1 MEQPVI
7 KEGTLALIDTFAYLF
22 RSYYMSAKN
31 KPLTNDKGFPTGLLT
46 GLVGMVKKFYKDR
59 KNMPFI
65 VFALES
71 QTKTKRAEKLG
82 EYKQNRKDAPKEMLL
97 QIPIALEWLQKM
109 GFTCVE
115 VNGFEADDVIASLAT
130 LSPYKTRIYS
140 KDKDF
145 NQLLSDKIALFDGKT
160 EFLAKDCVEKY
171 GILPSQFTDYQGIV
185 GDSSDNYKGVKG
197 IGSKN
202 AKELLQ
208 QLGSLEKIYENLDLA
223 KNLLSPK
230 MYQALIQD
238 KGSAFL
244 SKELATLE
252 RGCIKEF
259 DFLSC
264 AFPSENPLLK
274 IKDELKE
281 YGFISTLRDL
291 ENSPTPLILENTPLL
306 DSMPILENAPILDS
320 VPILE
325 NAPIL
330 DSVPASD
337 NAPKKSRMIVLESA
351 APLNAFLEKLKN
363 PNARVFMRLVLNKE
377 KKVLALAFLLQDQ
390 GYFLPLEEALFSPFS
405 LEFLENAFSQMLQHA
420 QIVGHDLKPLLS
432 FLKAKYQV
440 PLENIRIQDTQI
452 LAFLKNPEKV
462 GFDEVLREYLKEELI
477 PHEKIKDFKAKAEK
491 SEQLNTELNAL
502 KRLCEYF
509 ETGGLE
515 EGLLTL
521 ARDIETPF
529 VKVLMDMEFQG
540 FKIDAPYFKRLEQE
554 FKDELKVLER
564 QILDLIGVDFNLNS
578 PKQLGEVL
586 YEKLGLPKNKSHST
600 DEKNLLKILDKH
612 PSIAL
617 ILEYRELNKLFNTYT
632 TPLLRLKDKDDKI
645 HTTFIQTGTATG
657 RLSSHSPNLQNIPV
671 RSPKGLLI
679 RKGFIASSK
688 EYCLLG
694 VDYSQIELRL
704 LAHFSQDKDLMEAF
718 LKGRDIHLETSK
730 ALFGGDLAK
739 EKRSI
744 AKSINFGLV
753 YGMGSKK
760 LSETLNIPLNEAK
773 SYIEAYF
780 KRFPSIKDYLN
791 RMKEEI
797 LKTSKAFTL
806 LGRYRVFDFT
816 GANDYVKGNYLRE
829 GVNAIFQGS
838 ASDLLKL
845 GMLKVSERFK
855 NNPSVRLLLQVHDE
869 LIFEIEEKNA
879 PELQQEIQRILNDEV
894 YPLRVPLETSAFVAN
909 RWNELKG

>member
-1 MEQPVI
+1 MEEL

-22 RSYYMSAKN
+22 RSYYMSTKN

-46 GLVGMVKKFYKDR
+46 GLVGMVKKFYRDR

-109 GFTCVE
+109 GFVCVE
-115 VNGFEADDVIASLAT
+115 VSGFEADDVIASLAT

-145 NQLLSDKIALFDGKT
+145 NQLLSDKIVLFDGKT

-208 QLGSLEKIYENLDLA
+208 RLESLEKIYENLDLA

-238 KGSAFL
+238 KKSAFL

-252 RGCIKEF
+252 RECIKEF
-259 DFLSC
+259 DFSSC

-291 ENSPTPLILENTPLL
+291 ENSPTPLILDNTPLL
-306 DSMPILENAPILDS
+306 ENA
-320 VPILE
+320 
-325 NAPIL
+325 
-330 DSVPASD
+330 PASD
-337 NAPKKSRMIVLESA
+337 NAPKKSCMIVLENI
-351 APLNAFLEKLKN
+351 APLSAFLEKLEKT
-363 PNARVFMRLVLNKE
+363 NARIFMRLVLDKE
-377 KKVLALAFLLQDQ
+377 KKVLALAFLYEDQ
-390 GYFLPLEEALFSPFS
+390 GYFLPLEEVLFSPFS
-405 LEFLENAFSQMLQHA
+405 LEFLQNAFFKMLQHA
-420 QIVGHDLKPLLS
+420 CIIGHDLKPLLS

-440 PLENIRIQDTQI
+440 SLENIRIQDTQI

-462 GFDEVLREYLKEELI
+462 GFDEVLKQYLKEELI
-477 PHEKIKDFKAKAEK
+477 PHEKIKDFKTKSKAEK
-491 SEQLNTELNAL
+491 LELLSVELHAL

-509 ETGGLE
+509 EKGGLE
-515 EGLLTL
+515 ENLLSL
-521 ARDIETPF
+521 ARGVETPF
-529 VKVLMDMEFQG
+529 MKVLMGMEFQG

-554 FKDELKVLER
+554 FKNELHVLER
-564 QILDLIGVDFNLNS
+564 QILELIGVDFNLNS
-578 PKQLGEVL
+578 PKQLSEIL
-586 YEKLGLPKNKSHST
+586 YEKLELPKNKSHST
-600 DEKNLLKILDKH
+600 DEKSLLKILDKH

-704 LAHFSQDKDLMEAF
+704 LAHFSQDKDLMDAF

-730 ALFGGDLAK
+730 ALFGEDLAK

-806 LGRYRVFDFT
+806 LGRYRMFDFT
-816 GANDYVKGNYLRE
+816 GVNDYVKGNYLRE

-894 YPLRVPLETSAFVAN
+894 YPLRVPLETSAFMAK
-909 RWNELKG
+909 RWNELKR

>member
-1 MEQPVI
+1 MEEPVI

-31 KPLTNDKGFPTGLLT
+31 KPLTNVKGFPTGLLT
-46 GLVGMVKKFYKDR
+46 GLVGMVKKFYKDK

-109 GFTCVE
+109 GFVCVE
-115 VNGFEADDVIASLAT
+115 VNGFEADDIIASLAT

-145 NQLLSDKIALFDGKT
+145 NQLLSDKIVLFDGKT

-208 QLGSLEKIYENLDLA
+208 RLGSLEKIYENLDLA

-291 ENSPTPLILENTPLL
+291 ENSPTPLILDNTPALENTL
-306 DSMPILENAPILDS
+306 
-320 VPILE
+320 
-325 NAPIL
+325 
-330 DSVPASD
+330 ASD
-337 NAPKKSRMIVLESA
+337 NAPKKSRMIVLENTALFS
-351 APLNAFLEKLKN
+351 AFLEKLEN
-363 PNARVFMRLVLNKE
+363 SNARIFMRLALDKE
-377 KKVLALAFLLQDQ
+377 KKVLALAFLLEDQ
-390 GYFLPLEEALFSPFS
+390 GYFLSLEEALFSPFS
-405 LEFLENAFSQMLQHA
+405 LEFLQNAFFKMLQHV
-420 QIVGHDLKPLLS
+420 QIIGHDLKPLLS

-440 PLENIRIQDTQI
+440 SLENIRIQDTQI

-462 GFDEVLREYLKEELI
+462 GFDEVLKEYLKEELI
-477 PHEKIKDFKAKAEK
+477 PHEKIKDFKTKSKAGK
-491 SEQLNTELNAL
+491 LEQLDMELNAL

-509 ETGGLE
+509 EKGGLE
-515 EGLLTL
+515 EGLLAL
-521 ARDIETPF
+521 AREVETPF
-529 VKVLMDMEFQG
+529 MKVLMGMEFQG
-540 FKIDAPYFKRLEQE
+540 FKIDVPYFKRLEQE
-554 FKDELKVLER
+554 FKNELHVLEC
-564 QILDLIGVDFNLNS
+564 QILELIGVDFNLNS
-578 PKQLGEVL
+578 PKQLSEIL
-586 YEKLGLPKNKSHST
+586 YEKLELPKNKSHST

-704 LAHFSQDKDLMEAF
+704 LAHFSQDKDLMDAF

-730 ALFGGDLAK
+730 ALFGEDLAK

-791 RMKEEI
+791 RIKEEI

-816 GANDYVKGNYLRE
+816 GANDYIKGNYLRE

-879 PELQQEIQRILNDEV
+879 LELQQEIQRILNDEV
-894 YPLRVPLETSAFVAN
+894 YPLRVPLETSAFIAK

>member
-1 MEQPVI
+1 MEEL

-46 GLVGMVKKFYKDR
+46 GLVGMVKKFYKDK

-115 VNGFEADDVIASLAT
+115 VSGFEADDVIASLAT

-208 QLGSLEKIYENLDLA
+208 RLGSLEKIYENLDLA
-223 KNLLSPK
+223 KNLLIPK

-238 KGSAFL
+238 KESAFL

-259 DFLSC
+259 DFSSC

-291 ENSPTPLILENTPLL
+291 ENSPLILDNMPL
-306 DSMPILENAPILDS
+306 LENA
-320 VPILE
+320 
-325 NAPIL
+325 
-330 DSVPASD
+330 PASD
-337 NAPKKSRMIVLESA
+337 NAPKKSRMIVLENTES
-351 APLNAFLEKLKN
+351 LSAFLEKLKKT
-363 PNARVFMRLVLNKE
+363 NARIFVRLALDKE
-377 KKVLALAFLLQDQ
+377 KKVLALAFLYEDQ

-405 LEFLENAFSQMLQHA
+405 LEFLQNAFFQMLQHA
-420 QIVGHDLKPLLS
+420 QIIGHDLKPLLS

-440 PLENIRIQDTQI
+440 SLENIRIQDTQI

-462 GFDEVLREYLKEELI
+462 GFDEVLKEYLKEEWI
-477 PHEKIKDFKAKAEK
+477 PHEKIKDFKTKSKVEK
-491 SEQLNTELNAL
+491 LELLSVELNAL

-509 ETGGLE
+509 EKGGLE
-515 EGLLTL
+515 EGLLAL
-521 ARDIETPF
+521 AREVETPF
-529 VKVLMDMEFQG
+529 MKVLMGMEFQG
-540 FKIDAPYFKRLEQE
+540 FKIDVPYFKRLEQE
-554 FKDELKVLER
+554 FKHELHVLEH
-564 QILDLIGVDFNLNS
+564 QILDLIGADFNLNS
-578 PKQLGEVL
+578 PKQLSEIL
-586 YEKLGLPKNKSHST
+586 YEKLELPKNKSRST
-600 DEKNLLKILDKH
+600 DEKSLLKILDKH

-679 RKGFIASSK
+679 RKGFISSSK

-704 LAHFSQDKDLMEAF
+704 LAHFSQDKDLMDAF

-730 ALFGGDLAK
+730 ALFGEDLAK

-744 AKSINFGLV
+744 SKSINFGLV

-816 GANDYVKGNYLRE
+816 GANDYIKGNYLRE

-879 PELQQEIQRILNDEV
+879 LELQQEIQRILNDEV
-894 YPLRVPLETSAFVAN
+894 YPLRVPLETSAFIAK
-909 RWNELKG
+909 RWSELKG

>member
-1 MEQPVI
+1 MEQPII

-22 RSYYMSAKN
+22 RSYYMSTKT

-115 VNGFEADDVIASLAT
+115 ISGFEADDIIASLAT

-185 GDSSDNYKGVKG
+185 GDSSDNYKGIKG

-238 KGSAFL
+238 KESAFL
-244 SKELATLE
+244 RKELATLE

-259 DFLSC
+259 DFSSC

-291 ENSPTPLILENTPLL
+291 ENSPLIV
-306 DSMPILENAPILDS
+306 ENAPILDS
-320 VPILE
+320 VPIL
-325 NAPIL
+325 
-330 DSVPASD
+330 D
-337 NAPKKSRMIVLESA
+337 NAPKKSRMIVLENTELLSM
-351 APLNAFLEKLKN
+351 FLEKLKN
-363 PNARVFMRLVLNKE
+363 PNARVFMRLVLDKD
-377 KKVLALAFLLQDQ
+377 KKILALAFLLQDQ

-405 LEFLENAFSQMLQHA
+405 LEFLQNAFSQMLQHA
-420 QIVGHDLKPLLS
+420 CIIGHDLKPLLS

-440 PLENIRIQDTQI
+440 SLENIHIQDTQI

-462 GFDEVLREYLKEELI
+462 GFDEVLKEYLKEYLVS
-477 PHEKIKDFKAKAEK
+477 HEKIKDFKAKAEK
-491 SEQLNTELNAL
+491 LELLSMELNAL

-509 ETGGLE
+509 EKGGLE
-515 EGLLTL
+515 EGLLIL

-529 VKVLMDMEFQG
+529 VKVLMGMEFQG

-554 FKDELKVLER
+554 FKNELNVLER

-578 PKQLGEVL
+578 PKQLGEIL
-586 YEKLGLPKNKSHST
+586 YDKLGLPKNKSHST

-612 PSIAL
+612 PSIPL

-730 ALFGGDLAK
+730 ALFGEDLAK

-760 LSETLNIPLNEAK
+760 LSETLNIPLSEAK

-791 RMKEEI
+791 GMREEI

-806 LGRYRVFDFT
+806 LGRYRVFDFN
-816 GANDYVKGNYLRE
+816 GVNDYIKGNYLRE

-869 LIFEIEEKNA
+869 LIFEIEEKKA

-894 YPLRVPLETSAFVAN
+894 YPLRVPLETSVFIAK

>member
-31 KPLTNDKGFPTGLLT
+31 KPLTNNKGFPTGLLT

-208 QLGSLEKIYENLDLA
+208 RLGSLENIYENLDLA

-274 IKDELKE
+274 IKDELKK

-291 ENSPTPLILENTPLL
+291 ENSPLI
-306 DSMPILENAPILDS
+306 IENAPILDS
-320 VPILE
+320 M
-325 NAPIL
+325 
-330 DSVPASD
+330 PASD
-337 NAPKKSRMIVLESA
+337 NAPALENAPTKSRMIVLESA
-351 APLNAFLEKLKN
+351 EPLSMFLEKLEKTN
-363 PNARVFMRLVLNKE
+363 TRVFMRLVLDKD

-405 LEFLENAFSQMLQHA
+405 LEFLQNAFSQILQHA
-420 QIVGHDLKPLLS
+420 CIIGHDLKPLLS

-440 PLENIRIQDTQI
+440 SLENIRIQDTQI

-462 GFDEVLREYLKEELI
+462 GFDEVLKEYLKEDLI
-477 PHEKIKDFKAKAEK
+477 PHEKIKDFKITSKAEK
-491 SEQLNTELNAL
+491 LELLSVELNAL

-509 ETGGLE
+509 EKGGLE
-515 EGLLTL
+515 EGLLIL

-529 VKVLMDMEFQG
+529 MKVLIGMEFQG

-554 FKDELKVLER
+554 FKNELHVLER

-760 LSETLNIPLNEAK
+760 LSETLNISLNEAK

-806 LGRYRVFDFT
+806 LGRYRVFDFN
-816 GANDYVKGNYLRE
+816 GVNDYVKGNYLRE

-879 PELQQEIQRILNDEV
+879 LKLQQEIQRILNDEV

>member
-1 MEQPVI
+1 MEEL

-71 QTKTKRAEKLG
+71 QIKTKRAEKLG

-109 GFTCVE
+109 GFVCVE
-115 VNGFEADDVIASLAT
+115 VSGFEADDVIASLAT

-208 QLGSLEKIYENLDLA
+208 RLGSLEKIYENLDLA

-230 MYQALIQD
+230 MYQALIQN
-238 KGSAFL
+238 KESAFL

-259 DFLSC
+259 DFSSC

-291 ENSPTPLILENTPLL
+291 ENSPTPLILDNAPLLENTP
-306 DSMPILENAPILDS
+306 
-320 VPILE
+320 
-325 NAPIL
+325 
-330 DSVPASD
+330 ASD
-337 NAPKKSRMIVLESA
+337 SAPKKSRMIVLENTELLS
-351 APLNAFLEKLKN
+351 AFLEKLEKT
-363 PNARVFMRLVLNKE
+363 NARIFMRLVLDKE
-377 KKVLALAFLLQDQ
+377 KKVLALAFLYEDQ

-405 LEFLENAFSQMLQHA
+405 LELLQSAFFEMLQHA
-420 QIVGHDLKPLLS
+420 QIIGHDLKPLLS

-440 PLENIRIQDTQI
+440 SLENIRIQDTQI

-462 GFDEVLREYLKEELI
+462 GFDEVLKEYLKEELI
-477 PHEKIKDFKAKAEK
+477 PHEKIKDFKTKSKAEK
-491 SEQLNTELNAL
+491 LELLSVELNAL

-509 ETGGLE
+509 EKGGLE
-515 EGLLTL
+515 EGLLAL
-521 ARDIETPF
+521 AREVETPF
-529 VKVLMDMEFQG
+529 MKVLMGMEFQG

-554 FKDELKVLER
+554 FKNELHVLER
-564 QILDLIGVDFNLNS
+564 QILELIGADFNLNS
-578 PKQLGEVL
+578 PKQLSEIL
-586 YEKLGLPKNKSHST
+586 YEKLELPKNKSHST
-600 DEKNLLKILDKH
+600 DEKSLLKILDKH

-806 LGRYRVFDFT
+806 LGRYRVFDFA
-816 GANDYVKGNYLRE
+816 GVNDYVKGNYLRE

-879 PELQQEIQRILNDEV
+879 LELQQEIQRILNDEV
-894 YPLRVPLETSAFVAN
+894 YPLRVPLETSAFVAK
-909 RWNELKG
+909 RWNELKD

>member
-1 MEQPVI
+1 MEEPAI

-22 RSYYMSAKN
+22 RSYYMSTKN
-31 KPLTNDKGFPTGLLT
+31 KPLTNVKGFPTGLLT
-46 GLVGMVKKFYKDR
+46 GLVGMVKKFYKDK

-109 GFTCVE
+109 GFVCVE
-115 VNGFEADDVIASLAT
+115 VSGFEADDVIASLAT

-208 QLGSLEKIYENLDLA
+208 RLGSLEKIYENLDLA
-223 KNLLSPK
+223 KNLLGPK

-238 KGSAFL
+238 KESAFL

-259 DFLSC
+259 DFSSC

-291 ENSPTPLILENTPLL
+291 ENSPLMLDNTPLL
-306 DSMPILENAPILDS
+306 ENT
-320 VPILE
+320 
-325 NAPIL
+325 
-330 DSVPASD
+330 PASD
-337 NAPKKSRMIVLESA
+337 NAPKKSRLIVLENT
-351 APLNAFLEKLKN
+351 APLSAFLEKLKN
-363 PNARVFMRLVLNKE
+363 SNARVFMRLVLDKE
-377 KKVLALAFLLQDQ
+377 KKILALAFLYEDQ

-405 LEFLENAFSQMLQHA
+405 LEFLQNAFFKMLQHA
-420 QIVGHDLKPLLS
+420 QIIGHDLKPLLS

-440 PLENIRIQDTQI
+440 SLENICIQDTQI

-462 GFDEVLREYLKEELI
+462 GFDEVLKEYLKEELI
-477 PHEKIKDFKAKAEK
+477 PHEKIKDFKTKSKVEK
-491 SEQLNTELNAL
+491 LELLSVELNAL

-509 ETGGLE
+509 EKGGLE
-515 EGLLTL
+515 DGLLAL
-521 ARDIETPF
+521 AREVETPF
-529 VKVLMDMEFQG
+529 MKVLMGMEFQG
-540 FKIDAPYFKRLEQE
+540 FKIDAPYFKHLEQE
-554 FKDELKVLER
+554 FKNELHVLEH
-564 QILDLIGVDFNLNS
+564 QILELIGVDFNLNS
-578 PKQLGEVL
+578 PKQLSEIL
-586 YEKLGLPKNKSHST
+586 YEKLELPQNKSRST
-600 DEKNLLKILDKH
+600 DEKSLLKILDKH

-704 LAHFSQDKDLMEAF
+704 LAHFSQDKDLMDAF

-730 ALFGGDLAK
+730 ALFGEDLAK

-816 GANDYVKGNYLRE
+816 GANDYIKGNYLRE

-879 PELQQEIQRILNDEV
+879 LELQQEIQRILNDEV
-894 YPLRVPLETSAFVAN
+894 YPLRVPLETSAFVAK

>member
-109 GFTCVE
+109 GFVCVE

-160 EFLAKDCVEKY
+160 EFLVKDCVEKY

-185 GDSSDNYKGVKG
+185 GDSSDNYKGIKG

-208 QLGSLEKIYENLDLA
+208 RLGSLEKIYENLDLA

-230 MYQALIQD
+230 MYQALIHD

-252 RGCIKEF
+252 RGCIQEF

-291 ENSPTPLILENTPLL
+291 ENSPTPLIV
-306 DSMPILENAPILDS
+306 ENAPILNNAPTLDS
-320 VPILE
+320 T
-325 NAPIL
+325 PIL
-330 DSVPASD
+330 DS
-337 NAPKKSRMIVLESA
+337 APKKSHMIILENTELLSM
-351 APLNAFLEKLKN
+351 FLEKLKN
-363 PNARVFMRLVLNKE
+363 PNARVFMRLVLDKD
-377 KKVLALAFLLQDQ
+377 KKILALAFLLQDQ

-405 LEFLENAFSQMLQHA
+405 LEFLQNAFSHMLQHA
-420 QIVGHDLKPLLS
+420 QIIGHDLKPLLS

-440 PLENIRIQDTQI
+440 SLENIHIQDTQI

-477 PHEKIKDFKAKAEK
+477 PHEKIKDFKTKAEK
-491 SEQLNTELNAL
+491 SEQLNMELNAL

-509 ETGGLE
+509 EKGGLE
-515 EGLLTL
+515 EDLLIL

-529 VKVLMDMEFQG
+529 MKVLMGMEFQG

-554 FKDELKVLER
+554 FKNELNVLER

-578 PKQLGEVL
+578 PKQLGEIL
-586 YEKLGLPKNKSHST
+586 YDKLGLPKNKSHST

-612 PSIAL
+612 PSIPL

-760 LSETLNIPLNEAK
+760 LSETLNIPLSEAK

-791 RMKEEI
+791 GMREEI

-806 LGRYRVFDFT
+806 LGRYRVFDFN
-816 GANDYVKGNYLRE
+816 GVNDYIKGNYLRE

>member
-208 QLGSLEKIYENLDLA
+208 RLGSLEKIYENLDLA
-223 KNLLSPK
+223 KNLLNPK
-230 MYQALIQD
+230 MYQALIHD

-259 DFLSC
+259 DFSSC
-264 AFPSENPLLK
+264 TFPSENPLLK

-291 ENSPTPLILENTPLL
+291 ENSPTPLILDNTPTL
-306 DSMPILENAPILDS
+306 DNAPT
-320 VPILE
+320 
-325 NAPIL
+325 
-330 DSVPASD
+330 SD
-337 NAPKKSRMIVLESA
+337 NAPKKSRMIVLENT
-351 APLNAFLEKLKN
+351 APLSAFLEKLKN
-363 PNARVFMRLVLNKE
+363 SNARIFVRLVLDKE
-377 KKVLALAFLLQDQ
+377 KKVLALAFLEEDQ

-405 LEFLENAFSQMLQHA
+405 SEFLQNAFSQMLQHA
-420 QIVGHDLKPLLS
+420 QIIGHDLKPLLS

-440 PLENIRIQDTQI
+440 SLENIRIQDTQI
-452 LAFLKNPEKV
+452 LAFLKNPERV
-462 GFDEVLREYLKEELI
+462 GLDEALKEYLKEELI
-477 PHEKIKDFKAKAEK
+477 LHETIKDFKTKAEK
-491 SEQLNTELNAL
+491 LELLSAELNAL

-509 ETGGLE
+509 EKGGLE
-515 EGLLTL
+515 ENLLIL
-521 ARDIETPF
+521 AREVETPF
-529 VKVLMDMEFQG
+529 VKVLMGMEFQG

-554 FKDELKVLER
+554 FKNELHVLER

-586 YEKLGLPKNKSHST
+586 YEKLELPQNKSHST
-600 DEKNLLKILDKH
+600 DEKSLLKILDKH

-671 RSPKGLLI
+671 RSSKGLLI

-730 ALFGGDLAK
+730 ALFGEELAK

-760 LSETLNIPLNEAK
+760 LSETLNISLNEAK

-879 PELQQEIQRILNDEV
+879 LELQQEIQRILNDEV
-894 YPLRVPLETSAFVAN
+894 YPLRVPLETSAFIAK

>member
-109 GFTCVE
+109 GFVCVE
-115 VNGFEADDVIASLAT
+115 VSGFEADDVIASLAT

-185 GDSSDNYKGVKG
+185 GDSSDNYKGIKG

-208 QLGSLEKIYENLDLA
+208 RLGSLEKIYENLDLA

-238 KGSAFL
+238 KASAFL

-259 DFLSC
+259 DFSSC

-291 ENSPTPLILENTPLL
+291 ENSPTPLILENTP
-306 DSMPILENAPILDS
+306 
-320 VPILE
+320 
-325 NAPIL
+325 
-330 DSVPASD
+330 ASD
-337 NAPKKSRMIVLESA
+337 NAPRKPRMIVLENT
-351 APLNAFLEKLKN
+351 APFSTFLEKLKKT
-363 PNARVFMRLVLNKE
+363 NARIFMRLVLDKE
-377 KKVLALAFLLQDQ
+377 KKVLALAFLYEDQ

-405 LEFLENAFSQMLQHA
+405 LEFLQNAFLKMLQHA
-420 QIVGHDLKPLLS
+420 CIIGHDLKPLLS

-440 PLENIRIQDTQI
+440 SLENIRIQDTQI

-462 GFDEVLREYLKEELI
+462 GFDEVLKQYLKEEWI
-477 PHEKIKDFKAKAEK
+477 PHEKIKDFKTKSKAGK
-491 SEQLNTELNAL
+491 LEQLDRELNAL

-509 ETGGLE
+509 EKGGLE
-515 EGLLTL
+515 EGLLAL
-521 ARDIETPF
+521 AREVETPF
-529 VKVLMDMEFQG
+529 MKVLMGMEFQG

-554 FKDELKVLER
+554 FKNELHVLER
-564 QILDLIGVDFNLNS
+564 QILELIGADFNLNS
-578 PKQLGEVL
+578 PKQLSEIL
-586 YEKLGLPKNKSHST
+586 YEKLELPKNKSRST
-600 DEKNLLKILDKH
+600 DEKSLLKILDKH

-704 LAHFSQDKDLMEAF
+704 LAHFSQDRDLMDAF

-730 ALFGGDLAK
+730 ALFGEDLAK

-791 RMKEEI
+791 RMREEI

-816 GANDYVKGNYLRE
+816 GANDYIKGNYLRE

-879 PELQQEIQRILNDEV
+879 LELQQEIQRILNDEV
-894 YPLRVPLETSAFVAN
+894 YPLRVPLETSAFIAK

>member
-1 MEQPVI
+1 MEKPVI

-46 GLVGMVKKFYKDR
+46 GLVGMVKKFYKDK

-115 VNGFEADDVIASLAT
+115 VSGFEADDVIASLAT

-208 QLGSLEKIYENLDLA
+208 RLGSLEKIYENLDLA

-238 KGSAFL
+238 EESAFL

-291 ENSPTPLILENTPLL
+291 ENSPKPLILDNAPLL
-306 DSMPILENAPILDS
+306 DNT
-320 VPILE
+320 
-325 NAPIL
+325 
-330 DSVPASD
+330 PASD
-337 NAPKKSRMIVLESA
+337 NAPKKSRLIVLESTA
-351 APLNAFLEKLKN
+351 FLSAFLEKLKKT
-363 PNARVFMRLVLNKE
+363 NARIFMRLALDKE
-377 KKVLALAFLLQDQ
+377 KKVLALAFLYEDQ

-405 LEFLENAFSQMLQHA
+405 LEFLQNAFFKMLQHA
-420 QIVGHDLKPLLS
+420 QIIGHDLKPLLS

-440 PLENIRIQDTQI
+440 SLEDIRIQDTQI

-462 GFDEVLREYLKEELI
+462 GFDEVLKEYLKEEWI
-477 PHEKIKDFKAKAEK
+477 PHEKIKDFKTKSKAEK
-491 SEQLNTELNAL
+491 LEQLDMELNAL

-509 ETGGLE
+509 EKGGLE
-515 EGLLTL
+515 EGLLAL
-521 ARDIETPF
+521 AREVETPF
-529 VKVLMDMEFQG
+529 VEVLMGMEFQG

-554 FKDELKVLER
+554 FKNELHVLEH
-564 QILDLIGVDFNLNS
+564 QILDLIGADFNLNS
-578 PKQLGEVL
+578 PKQLSEIL
-586 YEKLGLPKNKSHST
+586 YEKLELPKNKSRST
-600 DEKNLLKILDKH
+600 DEKSLLKILDKH

-704 LAHFSQDKDLMEAF
+704 LAHFSQDRDLIDAF

-730 ALFGGDLAK
+730 ALFGEDLAK

-816 GANDYVKGNYLRE
+816 GANDYIKGNYLRE

-879 PELQQEIQRILNDEV
+879 LELQQEIQRILNDEV
-894 YPLRVPLETSAFVAN
+894 YPLRVPLETSAFIAK

>member
-46 GLVGMVKKFYKDR
+46 GLVGMVKKFYKDK

-109 GFTCVE
+109 GFVCVE
-115 VNGFEADDVIASLAT
+115 VSGFEADDVIASLAT

-160 EFLAKDCVEKY
+160 EFLVKDCVEKY

-208 QLGSLEKIYENLDLA
+208 RLGSLEKIYENLDLA

-238 KGSAFL
+238 KESAFL

-259 DFLSC
+259 DFSSC
-264 AFPSENPLLK
+264 TFPSENPLLK

-291 ENSPTPLILENTPLL
+291 ENSPTPLILDNTPLL
-306 DSMPILENAPILDS
+306 DNT
-320 VPILE
+320 
-325 NAPIL
+325 
-330 DSVPASD
+330 PASE
-337 NAPKKSRMIVLESA
+337 NAPKKSRMIVLENTES
-351 APLNAFLEKLKN
+351 LSAFLEKLKKT
-363 PNARVFMRLVLNKE
+363 NARIFMRLVLDKE
-377 KKVLALAFLLQDQ
+377 KKVLALAFLYEDQ

-405 LEFLENAFSQMLQHA
+405 LEFLQNAFFKMLQHA
-420 QIVGHDLKPLLS
+420 QIIGHDLKPLLS

-440 PLENIRIQDTQI
+440 SLENIRIQDTQI

-462 GFDEVLREYLKEELI
+462 GFDEVLKEYLKEELI
-477 PHEKIKDFKAKAEK
+477 SHEKIKDFKTKSKAEK
-491 SEQLNTELNAL
+491 LERLDMELNAL

-509 ETGGLE
+509 EKGGLE
-515 EGLLTL
+515 EGLLAL
-521 ARDIETPF
+521 AREVETPF
-529 VKVLMDMEFQG
+529 VKVLMGMEFQG

-554 FKDELKVLER
+554 FKNELHVLER
-564 QILDLIGVDFNLNS
+564 QILELIGANFNLNS
-578 PKQLGEVL
+578 PKQLSEIL
-586 YEKLGLPKNKSHST
+586 YEKLELPKNKSRST
-600 DEKNLLKILDKH
+600 DEKSLLKILDKH

-730 ALFGGDLAK
+730 ALFGEDLAK

-816 GANDYVKGNYLRE
+816 GANDYIKGNYLRE

-879 PELQQEIQRILNDEV
+879 LELQQEIQRILNDEV
-894 YPLRVPLETSAFVAN
+894 YPLRVPLETSAFMAK

>member
-1 MEQPVI
+1 MEEPVI

-109 GFTCVE
+109 GFACVE
-115 VNGFEADDVIASLAT
+115 VSGFEADDVIASLAT

-208 QLGSLEKIYENLDLA
+208 RLGSLEKIYENLDLA

-238 KGSAFL
+238 KESAFL

-259 DFLSC
+259 DFSSC

-274 IKDELKE
+274 IKNELKE

-291 ENSPTPLILENTPLL
+291 ENSPTPLILDNAPLL
-306 DSMPILENAPILDS
+306 DNT
-320 VPILE
+320 
-325 NAPIL
+325 
-330 DSVPASD
+330 PASD
-337 NAPKKSRMIVLESA
+337 NAPKKSRMIVLENT
-351 APLNAFLEKLKN
+351 APLSAFLERLKKT
-363 PNARVFMRLVLNKE
+363 NARIFMRLVLDKE
-377 KKVLALAFLLQDQ
+377 KKVLALAFLYEDQ

-405 LEFLENAFSQMLQHA
+405 LEFLQNAFSQILQHA
-420 QIVGHDLKPLLS
+420 QIIGHDLKPLLS

-440 PLENIRIQDTQI
+440 SLENIRIQDTQI

-462 GFDEVLREYLKEELI
+462 GFDEVLKEYLKEEWI
-477 PHEKIKDFKAKAEK
+477 PHEKIKDFKTKSKAGK
-491 SEQLNTELNAL
+491 SEQLDRELNAL

-509 ETGGLE
+509 EKGGLE
-515 EGLLTL
+515 EGLLAL
-521 ARDIETPF
+521 AKEVEVPF
-529 VKVLMDMEFQG
+529 MKVLMGMEFQG

-554 FKDELKVLER
+554 FKNELHVLER
-564 QILDLIGVDFNLNS
+564 QILELIGVDFNLNS
-578 PKQLGEVL
+578 PKQLSEIL
-586 YEKLGLPKNKSHST
+586 YEKLELPKNKSHST
-600 DEKNLLKILDKH
+600 DEKSLLKILDKH

-704 LAHFSQDKDLMEAF
+704 LAHFSQDKDLMDAF

-730 ALFGGDLAK
+730 ALFGEDLAK

-760 LSETLNIPLNEAK
+760 LSETLNIPLSEAK

-816 GANDYVKGNYLRE
+816 GANDYIKGNYLRE

-879 PELQQEIQRILNDEV
+879 LELQQEIQRILNDEV
-894 YPLRVPLETSAFVAN
+894 YPLRVPLETSAFMAK

>member
-208 QLGSLEKIYENLDLA
+208 RLGSLEKIYENLDLA

-230 MYQALIQD
+230 MYQALIHD

-291 ENSPTPLILENTPLL
+291 EKSPTPLILDNAPA
-306 DSMPILENAPILDS
+306 LENAPILDS
-320 VPILE
+320 
-325 NAPIL
+325 APAL
-330 DSVPASD
+330 D
-337 NAPKKSRMIVLESA
+337 NAPTKSSMIVLENA
-351 APLNAFLEKLKN
+351 APFSAFLEKLEKT
-363 PNARVFMRLVLNKE
+363 NARVFARLVLNKE

-405 LEFLENAFSQMLQHA
+405 LEFLQNAFFKMLQHA

-432 FLKAKYQV
+432 FLKAKYQM

-452 LAFLKNPEKV
+452 LAFLKNPERV
-462 GFDEVLREYLKEELI
+462 GFDEVLKEYLKEELV
-477 PHEKIKDFKAKAEK
+477 PHEKIKDFKTKAEK
-491 SEQLNTELNAL
+491 LELLSVELNAL

-509 ETGGLE
+509 EKGGLE
-515 EGLLTL
+515 ENLLAL
-521 ARDIETPF
+521 AREIETPF
-529 VKVLMDMEFQG
+529 MKVLMGMEFQG

-554 FKDELKVLER
+554 FKNELHVLER

-586 YEKLGLPKNKSHST
+586 YEKLELPKNKSHST

-730 ALFGGDLAK
+730 ALFGEELAK

-760 LSETLNIPLNEAK
+760 LSETLNISLSEAK

-816 GANDYVKGNYLRE
+816 GTNDYVKGNYLRE

-838 ASDLLKL
+838 TSDLLKL

>member
-31 KPLTNDKGFPTGLLT
+31 KPLTNVKGFPTGLLT

-109 GFTCVE
+109 GFACVE
-115 VNGFEADDVIASLAT
+115 VSGFEADDVIASLAT

-208 QLGSLEKIYENLDLA
+208 RLGSLEKIYENLDLA

-259 DFLSC
+259 DFSSC

-291 ENSPTPLILENTPLL
+291 ENSPTPLILDNTPLL
-306 DSMPILENAPILDS
+306 ENT
-320 VPILE
+320 
-325 NAPIL
+325 
-330 DSVPASD
+330 PASD
-337 NAPKKSRMIVLESA
+337 NAPKKSRMIVLENTE
-351 APLNAFLEKLKN
+351 PLNAFLEKLKKT
-363 PNARVFMRLVLNKE
+363 NARIFMRLVLDKE
-377 KKVLALAFLLQDQ
+377 KKVLALAFLYEDQ

-405 LEFLENAFSQMLQHA
+405 LEFLQNAFSQMLQHA
-420 QIVGHDLKPLLS
+420 QIIGHDLKPLLS

-440 PLENIRIQDTQI
+440 SLEDIRIQDTQI

-462 GFDEVLREYLKEELI
+462 GFDEVLKQYLKEEWI
-477 PHEKIKDFKAKAEK
+477 PHEKIKDFKTKSKVEK
-491 SEQLNTELNAL
+491 SEQLDRELNAL

-509 ETGGLE
+509 EKGGLE
-515 EGLLTL
+515 EGLLAL
-521 ARDIETPF
+521 AREVETPF
-529 VKVLMDMEFQG
+529 MKVLMGMEFQG
-540 FKIDAPYFKRLEQE
+540 FKIDVPYFKRLEQE
-554 FKDELKVLER
+554 FKNELHVLER

-578 PKQLGEVL
+578 PKQLGEIL
-586 YEKLGLPKNKSHST
+586 YEKLELPKNKSHST

-612 PSIAL
+612 PSIPL

-704 LAHFSQDKDLMEAF
+704 LAHFSQDKDLMDAF

-730 ALFGGDLAK
+730 ALFGEDLAK

-773 SYIEAYF
+773 SYTEAYF

-816 GANDYVKGNYLRE
+816 GTNDYIKGNYLRE

-894 YPLRVPLETSAFVAN
+894 YPLRVPLETSAFIAK

>member
-1 MEQPVI
+1 MEELVI

-59 KNMPFI
+59 KNMHFI

-160 EFLAKDCVEKY
+160 EFLAKDCVKKY

-208 QLGSLEKIYENLDLA
+208 RLGSLEKIYENLDLA

-230 MYQALIQD
+230 MYQALMQD
-238 KGSAFL
+238 KESAFL

-259 DFLSC
+259 DFSSC
-264 AFPSENPLLK
+264 TFPSENPLLK

-291 ENSPTPLILENTPLL
+291 ENSPMPLILENAPAL
-306 DSMPILENAPILDS
+306 DS
-320 VPILE
+320 
-325 NAPIL
+325 
-330 DSVPASD
+330 
-337 NAPKKSRMIVLESA
+337 APKKSCMIVLESA
-351 APLNAFLEKLKN
+351 EPLSMFLEKLKKT
-363 PNARVFMRLVLNKE
+363 NARIFMRLVLDKE
-377 KKVLALAFLLQDQ
+377 KKVLALAFLFEDQ

-405 LEFLENAFSQMLQHA
+405 LEFLQNAFFKMLQHA
-420 QIVGHDLKPLLS
+420 QIIGHDLKPLLS

-440 PLENIRIQDTQI
+440 SLENIRIQDTQI

-462 GFDEVLREYLKEELI
+462 GFDEILKQYLKEEWI
-477 PHEKIKDFKAKAEK
+477 PHEKIKDFKTKSKAEK
-491 SEQLNTELNAL
+491 LELLSVELNAL

-509 ETGGLE
+509 EKGGLE
-515 EGLLTL
+515 ENLLAL
-521 ARDIETPF
+521 AREVETPF
-529 VKVLMDMEFQG
+529 VKVLMGMEFQG

-554 FKDELKVLER
+554 FKNELHVLER
-564 QILDLIGVDFNLNS
+564 QILELIGVDFNLNS
-578 PKQLGEVL
+578 PKQLSEVL
-586 YEKLGLPKNKSHST
+586 YEKLELPKNKSHST
-600 DEKNLLKILDKH
+600 DEKSLLKILDKH

-704 LAHFSQDKDLMEAF
+704 LAHFSQDKDLMDAF

-730 ALFGGDLAK
+730 ALFGEDLAK

-816 GANDYVKGNYLRE
+816 GANDYIKGNYLRE

-879 PELQQEIQRILNDEV
+879 LELQQEIQRILNDEV
-894 YPLRVPLETSAFVAN
+894 YPLRVPLETSAFMAK

>member
-1 MEQPVI
+1 MEEL

-115 VNGFEADDVIASLAT
+115 VSGFEADDVIASLAT

-185 GDSSDNYKGVKG
+185 GDSSDNYKGIKG

-208 QLGSLEKIYENLDLA
+208 RLGSLEKIYENLDLA

-238 KGSAFL
+238 KKSAFL
-244 SKELATLE
+244 SKELATLQ

-259 DFLSC
+259 DFSSC
-264 AFPSENPLLK
+264 AFPSQNPLLK

-291 ENSPTPLILENTPLL
+291 ENSPTPLILDNAPLLENTPT
-306 DSMPILENAPILDS
+306 
-320 VPILE
+320 
-325 NAPIL
+325 
-330 DSVPASD
+330 SD

-351 APLNAFLEKLKN
+351 APLSAFLEKLKN
-363 PNARVFMRLVLNKE
+363 SNARIFMRLVLDKE
-377 KKVLALAFLLQDQ
+377 KKVLALAFLYEDQ

-405 LEFLENAFSQMLQHA
+405 LEFLQNAFFKMLQHA
-420 QIVGHDLKPLLS
+420 QIIGHDLKPLLS

-440 PLENIRIQDTQI
+440 SLENIRIQDTQI

-462 GFDEVLREYLKEELI
+462 GFDEVLKQYLKEEWI
-477 PHEKIKDFKAKAEK
+477 PHEKIKDFKTKAEK
-491 SEQLNTELNAL
+491 LEQLDRELNAL

-509 ETGGLE
+509 EKGGLE
-515 EGLLTL
+515 EGLLAL
-521 ARDIETPF
+521 AREVETPF
-529 VKVLMDMEFQG
+529 MKVLMGMEFQG

-578 PKQLGEVL
+578 PKQLSEVL
-586 YEKLGLPKNKSHST
+586 YEKLELPKNKSHST
-600 DEKNLLKILDKH
+600 DEKSLLKILDKH

-704 LAHFSQDKDLMEAF
+704 LAHFSQDKDLMDAF

-816 GANDYVKGNYLRE
+816 GANDYIKGNYLRE

-879 PELQQEIQRILNDEV
+879 LELQQEIQRILNDEV
-894 YPLRVPLETSAFVAN
+894 YPLRVPLETSAFMAK

>member
-31 KPLTNDKGFPTGLLT
+31 KPLTNVKGFPTGLLT

-109 GFTCVE
+109 GFVCVE

-208 QLGSLEKIYENLDLA
+208 RLGSLEKIYENLDLA

-238 KGSAFL
+238 KESAFL

-291 ENSPTPLILENTPLL
+291 ENSPLIVDNAPLL
-306 DSMPILENAPILDS
+306 DSTPALDNAS
-320 VPILE
+320 T
-325 NAPIL
+325 
-330 DSVPASD
+330 SD
-337 NAPKKSRMIVLESA
+337 NAPTKSSMIVLEST
-351 APLNAFLEKLKN
+351 APLSTFLEKLKN

-377 KKVLALAFLLQDQ
+377 KEILALAFLYEDQ

-405 LEFLENAFSQMLQHA
+405 LEFLQNAFFKMLQHA
-420 QIVGHDLKPLLS
+420 CIIGHDLKPLLS

-440 PLENIRIQDTQI
+440 SLENIRIQDTQI

-462 GFDEVLREYLKEELI
+462 GFDEVLKEYLKEELI

-491 SEQLNTELNAL
+491 LELLSVELNAL

-509 ETGGLE
+509 EKGGLE
-515 EGLLTL
+515 EGLLAL
-521 ARDIETPF
+521 ARGVETPF
-529 VKVLMDMEFQG
+529 MKVLMGMEFQG

-564 QILDLIGVDFNLNS
+564 QILELIGVDFNLNS

-600 DEKNLLKILDKH
+600 DEKSLLKILDKH

-704 LAHFSQDKDLMEAF
+704 LAHFSQDKDLMDAF

-816 GANDYVKGNYLRE
+816 GVNDYVKGNYLRE

-879 PELQQEIQRILNDEV
+879 LELQQEIQRILNDEV

>member
-1 MEQPVI
+1 MEEPVI

-31 KPLTNDKGFPTGLLT
+31 KPLTNDKGFPTGLLM
-46 GLVGMVKKFYKDR
+46 GLVGMVKKFYKDK

-115 VNGFEADDVIASLAT
+115 VSGFEADDVIASLAT

-208 QLGSLEKIYENLDLA
+208 RLGSLEKIYENLDLA

-238 KGSAFL
+238 KENAFL

-259 DFLSC
+259 DFSSC

-291 ENSPTPLILENTPLL
+291 ENSPTPLILDNAPLLENT
-306 DSMPILENAPILDS
+306 
-320 VPILE
+320 
-325 NAPIL
+325 
-330 DSVPASD
+330 PASD
-337 NAPKKSRMIVLESA
+337 NAPKKSRLIVLENTE
-351 APLNAFLEKLKN
+351 PLSAFLEKLKKT
-363 PNARVFMRLVLNKE
+363 NARIFMRLALDKE
-377 KKVLALAFLLQDQ
+377 KKVLALAFLLEDQ

-405 LEFLENAFSQMLQHA
+405 LEFLQNTFSQILQHA
-420 QIVGHDLKPLLS
+420 QIIGHDLKPLLS

-440 PLENIRIQDTQI
+440 SLENIRIQDTQI

-462 GFDEVLREYLKEELI
+462 GFDEVLKEYLKEEWI
-477 PHEKIKDFKAKAEK
+477 PHEKIKDFKTKSKAGK
-491 SEQLNTELNAL
+491 LEQLDMELNAL

-509 ETGGLE
+509 EKGGLE
-515 EGLLTL
+515 ENLLAL
-521 ARDIETPF
+521 AREVETPF
-529 VKVLMDMEFQG
+529 MKVLMGMEFQG

-554 FKDELKVLER
+554 FKNELHVLER

-578 PKQLGEVL
+578 PKQLSEVL
-586 YEKLGLPKNKSHST
+586 YEKLELPKNKSHST
-600 DEKNLLKILDKH
+600 DEKSLLKILDKH

-704 LAHFSQDKDLMEAF
+704 LAHFSQDKDLIDAF

-730 ALFGGDLAK
+730 ALFGEDLAK

-760 LSETLNIPLNEAK
+760 LSETLNIPLSEAK

-816 GANDYVKGNYLRE
+816 GANDYIKGNYLRE

-879 PELQQEIQRILNDEV
+879 LELQQEIQRILNDEV

>member
-7 KEGTLALIDTFAYLF
+7 REGTLALIDTFAYLF

-115 VNGFEADDVIASLAT
+115 VNGFEADDVIATLAT

-208 QLGSLEKIYENLDLA
+208 RLGSLEKIYENLDLA

-291 ENSPTPLILENTPLL
+291 ENSPLIV
-306 DSMPILENAPILDS
+306 DNAPALD
-320 VPILE
+320 
-325 NAPIL
+325 NASAS
-330 DSVPASD
+330 DSAPSLD
-337 NAPKKSRMIVLESA
+337 NAPKKSHMIVLENTELLS
-351 APLNAFLEKLKN
+351 AFLEKLKKT
-363 PNARVFMRLVLNKE
+363 NARVFMRLVLDKE

-405 LEFLENAFSQMLQHA
+405 LEFLQNAFSQMLQHA
-420 QIVGHDLKPLLS
+420 CIIGHDLKPLLS

-440 PLENIRIQDTQI
+440 SLENIRIQDTQI

-462 GFDEVLREYLKEELI
+462 GFDEALKEYLKEDLI
-477 PHEKIKDFKAKAEK
+477 PHEKIKDFKTKSKAEK

-509 ETGGLE
+509 EKGGLE

-529 VKVLMDMEFQG
+529 VKVLMGMEFQG

-554 FKDELKVLER
+554 FKDELNVLER

-586 YEKLGLPKNKSHST
+586 YDKLGLPKNKSHST

-612 PSIAL
+612 PSIPL

-739 EKRSI
+739 KKRSI

-791 RMKEEI
+791 GMREEI

-806 LGRYRVFDFT
+806 LGRYRVFDFN
-816 GANDYVKGNYLRE
+816 GVNDYIKSNYLRE

-894 YPLRVPLETSAFVAN
+894 YPLRVPLETSAFIAK

>member
-109 GFTCVE
+109 GFVCVE

-208 QLGSLEKIYENLDLA
+208 RLGSLEKIYENLDLA

-230 MYQALIQD
+230 MYRALIHD
-238 KGSAFL
+238 KASAFL

-291 ENSPTPLILENTPLL
+291 ENSPTPLILDNAPLL
-306 DSMPILENAPILDS
+306 DNTPALD
-320 VPILE
+320 
-325 NAPIL
+325 NT
-330 DSVPASD
+330 
-337 NAPKKSRMIVLESA
+337 PKKSCMIVLESA
-351 APLNAFLEKLKN
+351 APLSAFLEKLEKT
-363 PNARVFMRLVLNKE
+363 NARVFARLVLDKE
-377 KKVLALAFLLQDQ
+377 KKVLALAFLYEDQ

-405 LEFLENAFSQMLQHA
+405 LEFLQNAFFKMLQHA
-420 QIVGHDLKPLLS
+420 QIIGHDLKPLLS

-462 GFDEVLREYLKEELI
+462 GFDEVLKEYLKEELI
-477 PHEKIKDFKAKAEK
+477 PHEKIKDFKTKAEK
-491 SEQLNTELNAL
+491 LELLSVELNAL

-509 ETGGLE
+509 EKGGLE
-515 EGLLTL
+515 ENLLSL
-521 ARDIETPF
+521 AREIETPF
-529 VKVLMDMEFQG
+529 MKVLMGMEFQG

-554 FKDELKVLER
+554 FKNELHVLER
-564 QILDLIGVDFNLNS
+564 QILELIGVDFNLNS
-578 PKQLGEVL
+578 PKQLSEVL
-586 YEKLGLPKNKSHST
+586 YDKLGLPKNKSHST
-600 DEKNLLKILDKH
+600 DEKSLLKILDKH

-730 ALFGGDLAK
+730 ALFGEYLAK

-760 LSETLNIPLNEAK
+760 LSETLNISLNEAK

-894 YPLRVPLETSAFVAN
+894 YPLRVPLETSAFIAK

>member
-1 MEQPVI
+1 MEQPII
-7 KEGTLALIDTFAYLF
+7 KERTLALIDTFAYLF

-109 GFTCVE
+109 GFVCVE

-208 QLGSLEKIYENLDLA
+208 RLGSLENIYENLDLA

-252 RGCIKEF
+252 RGCIQEF

-291 ENSPTPLILENTPLL
+291 ENSPTPLIL
-306 DSMPILENAPILDS
+306 DNASAL
-320 VPILE
+320 
-325 NAPIL
+325 
-330 DSVPASD
+330 D
-337 NAPKKSRMIVLESA
+337 NAPTLDSALSLDNASKKSRMIVLESV
-351 APLNAFLEKLKN
+351 APLSAFLEKLEKT
-363 PNARVFMRLVLNKE
+363 NARVFMRLVLNKE
-377 KKVLALAFLLQDQ
+377 KKVLALAFLYEDQ

-405 LEFLENAFSQMLQHA
+405 LEFLQNAFSQMLQHA

-462 GFDEVLREYLKEELI
+462 GFDEVLKEYLKEELI
-477 PHEKIKDFKAKAEK
+477 PHEKIKDFKTTSKAEK
-491 SEQLNTELNAL
+491 LELLSVELNAL

-509 ETGGLE
+509 EKGGLE
-515 EGLLTL
+515 ESLLTL
-521 ARDIETPF
+521 AKEIETPF
-529 VKVLMDMEFQG
+529 MKVLMGMEFQG

-554 FKDELKVLER
+554 FKDELNILER

-578 PKQLGEVL
+578 PKQLGEIL
-586 YEKLGLPKNKSHST
+586 YERLELPQNKSHST

-718 LKGRDIHLETSK
+718 LKGRDIHLETSR

-760 LSETLNIPLNEAK
+760 LSETLNIPLSEAK

-806 LGRYRVFDFT
+806 LGRYRVFDFN
-816 GANDYVKGNYLRE
+816 GVNDYIKGNYLRE

>member
-115 VNGFEADDVIASLAT
+115 VSGFEADDVIASLAT

-208 QLGSLEKIYENLDLA
+208 RLGSLEKIYENLDLA

-252 RGCIKEF
+252 KGCIKEF
-259 DFLSC
+259 DFSSC

-291 ENSPTPLILENTPLL
+291 ENSPTPLILDNAPLLENT
-306 DSMPILENAPILDS
+306 
-320 VPILE
+320 
-325 NAPIL
+325 
-330 DSVPASD
+330 PASD
-337 NAPKKSRMIVLESA
+337 NAPKKSRMIVLENT
-351 APLNAFLEKLKN
+351 APLSAFLEKLKKT
-363 PNARVFMRLVLNKE
+363 NARIFMRLVLDKE
-377 KKVLALAFLLQDQ
+377 KKVLALAFLYEDQ

-405 LEFLENAFSQMLQHA
+405 LEFLQNAFFKMLQHA
-420 QIVGHDLKPLLS
+420 QIIGHDLKPLLS

-440 PLENIRIQDTQI
+440 SLENIRIQDTQI

-462 GFDEVLREYLKEELI
+462 GFDEVLKQYLKEEWI
-477 PHEKIKDFKAKAEK
+477 PHEKIKDFKTKSKAGK
-491 SEQLNTELNAL
+491 LEQLDRELNAL

-509 ETGGLE
+509 EKGGLE
-515 EGLLTL
+515 EGLLAL
-521 ARDIETPF
+521 AREVETPF
-529 VKVLMDMEFQG
+529 VKVLMGMEFQG

-554 FKDELKVLER
+554 FKNELHVLER
-564 QILDLIGVDFNLNS
+564 QILELIGVDFNLNS
-578 PKQLGEVL
+578 PKQLSEIL
-586 YEKLGLPKNKSHST
+586 YEKLELPKNKSHST
-600 DEKNLLKILDKH
+600 DEKSLLKILDKH
-612 PSIAL
+612 PSIPL

-760 LSETLNIPLNEAK
+760 LSETLNISLNEAK

-816 GANDYVKGNYLRE
+816 GVNDYIKGNYLRE

-879 PELQQEIQRILNDEV
+879 LELQQEIQRILNDEV
-894 YPLRVPLETSAFVAN
+894 YPLRVPLETSTFIAK

>member
-1 MEQPVI
+1 MEEPVI

-22 RSYYMSAKN
+22 RSYYMSTKN

-71 QTKTKRAEKLG
+71 QTKTKRSEKLG

-115 VNGFEADDVIASLAT
+115 VSGFEADDVIASLAT

-160 EFLAKDCVEKY
+160 EFLAKDCVKKY

-208 QLGSLEKIYENLDLA
+208 RLGSLEKIYENLDLA

-238 KGSAFL
+238 KESAFL

-259 DFLSC
+259 DFSSC

-291 ENSPTPLILENTPLL
+291 ENSPTPLILDNTPLL
-306 DSMPILENAPILDS
+306 ENT
-320 VPILE
+320 
-325 NAPIL
+325 
-330 DSVPASD
+330 PASD
-337 NAPKKSRMIVLESA
+337 NAPKKSRMIVLENTV
-351 APLNAFLEKLKN
+351 PLSAFLEGLKN
-363 PNARVFMRLVLNKE
+363 SNAKIFARLALDKE
-377 KKVLALAFLLQDQ
+377 KKVLALAFLLEDQ

-405 LEFLENAFSQMLQHA
+405 LEFLQNAFSQILQHA
-420 QIVGHDLKPLLS
+420 QIIGHDLKPLLS

-440 PLENIRIQDTQI
+440 SLENIRIQDTQI

-462 GFDEVLREYLKEELI
+462 GFDEVLKEYLKEEWI
-477 PHEKIKDFKAKAEK
+477 PHEKIKDFKTKNKAGK
-491 SEQLNTELNAL
+491 LEQLDMELNAL

-509 ETGGLE
+509 EKGGLE
-515 EGLLTL
+515 EGLLAL
-521 ARDIETPF
+521 AREVETPF
-529 VKVLMDMEFQG
+529 VKVLMGMEFQG

-554 FKDELKVLER
+554 FKNELHALER
-564 QILDLIGVDFNLNS
+564 QILELIGVDFNLNS
-578 PKQLGEVL
+578 PKQLSEIL
-586 YEKLGLPKNKSHST
+586 YEKLELPQNKSRST
-600 DEKNLLKILDKH
+600 DEKSLLKILDKH

-704 LAHFSQDKDLMEAF
+704 LAHFSQDKDLMDAF

-730 ALFGGDLAK
+730 ALFGEDLAK

-816 GANDYVKGNYLRE
+816 GVNDYIKGNYLRE

-838 ASDLLKL
+838 TSDLLKL

-879 PELQQEIQRILNDEV
+879 LELQQEIQRILNDEV
-894 YPLRVPLETSAFVAN
+894 YPLRVPLETSAFIAK

>member
-1 MEQPVI
+1 MEEPVI

-115 VNGFEADDVIASLAT
+115 VSGFEADDVIASLAT

-145 NQLLSDKIALFDGKT
+145 NQLLSDKITLFDGKT
-160 EFLAKDCVEKY
+160 EFLVKDCVEKY

-208 QLGSLEKIYENLDLA
+208 RLGSLEKIYENLDLA

-238 KGSAFL
+238 KESAFL

-259 DFLSC
+259 DFSSC

-291 ENSPTPLILENTPLL
+291 ENSPTPLILDNAPLL
-306 DSMPILENAPILDS
+306 DNT
-320 VPILE
+320 
-325 NAPIL
+325 
-330 DSVPASD
+330 PASD
-337 NAPKKSRMIVLESA
+337 NAPKKSRMIVLENTE
-351 APLNAFLEKLKN
+351 PLSAFLEKLKKT
-363 PNARVFMRLVLNKE
+363 NARIFMRLALDKE
-377 KKVLALAFLLQDQ
+377 KKVLALAFLLEDQ

-405 LEFLENAFSQMLQHA
+405 LEFLQNAFSQMLQHA
-420 QIVGHDLKPLLS
+420 QIIGHDLKPLLS

-440 PLENIRIQDTQI
+440 SLENIRIQDTQI

-462 GFDEVLREYLKEELI
+462 GFDEVLKEYLKEEWI
-477 PHEKIKDFKAKAEK
+477 PHEKIKDFKTKSKAGK
-491 SEQLNTELNAL
+491 LEQLDMELNAL

-509 ETGGLE
+509 EKGGLE
-515 EGLLTL
+515 ENLLAL
-521 ARDIETPF
+521 AREVETPF
-529 VKVLMDMEFQG
+529 VKVLMGMEFQG
-540 FKIDAPYFKRLEQE
+540 FKIDAPYFKCLEQE
-554 FKDELKVLER
+554 FKNELHVLER
-564 QILDLIGVDFNLNS
+564 QILELIGVDFNLNS
-578 PKQLGEVL
+578 PKQLSEIL
-586 YEKLGLPKNKSHST
+586 YEKLELPQNKSHST
-600 DEKNLLKILDKH
+600 DEKSLLKILDKH

-704 LAHFSQDKDLMEAF
+704 LAHFSQDRDLMDAF

-730 ALFGGDLAK
+730 ALFGEDLAK

-816 GANDYVKGNYLRE
+816 GANDYIKGNYLRE

-879 PELQQEIQRILNDEV
+879 LELQQEIQRILNDEV
-894 YPLRVPLETSAFVAN
+894 YPLRVPLETSAFMAK

>member
-7 KEGTLALIDTFAYLF
+7 REGTLALIDTFAYLF

-71 QTKTKRAEKLG
+71 QTKTKRSEKLG

-115 VNGFEADDVIASLAT
+115 MSGFEADDVIATLAT

-208 QLGSLEKIYENLDLA
+208 RLGSLEKIYENLDLA

-230 MYQALIQD
+230 MYQALIHD
-238 KGSAFL
+238 KASAFL

-259 DFLSC
+259 DFSSC

-291 ENSPTPLILENTPLL
+291 ENSPTPLILENAPLLENTPLL
-306 DSMPILENAPILDS
+306 DNAPILDS
-320 VPILE
+320 TSALE
-325 NAPIL
+325 
-330 DSVPASD
+330 
-337 NAPKKSRMIVLESA
+337 NAPKKSRMIVLENA
-351 APLNAFLEKLKN
+351 VPLSAFLEKLKN
-363 PNARVFMRLVLNKE
+363 PNARVFARLVLNKE
-377 KKVLALAFLLQDQ
+377 KKVLALAFLYEDQ

-405 LEFLENAFSQMLQHA
+405 LEFLQNAFSQILQHA
-420 QIVGHDLKPLLS
+420 CIIGHDLKPLLS

-462 GFDEVLREYLKEELI
+462 GFDEVLKEYLKEELI
-477 PHEKIKDFKAKAEK
+477 PHEKIKDFKAKAGK
-491 SEQLNTELNAL
+491 SEQLDMELNAL

-509 ETGGLE
+509 EKGGLE
-515 EGLLTL
+515 EGLLAL
-521 ARDIETPF
+521 AREVETPF
-529 VKVLMDMEFQG
+529 MKVLMGMEFQG

-554 FKDELKVLER
+554 FKNELHVLER

-578 PKQLGEVL
+578 PKQLSEVL
-586 YEKLGLPKNKSHST
+586 YEKLELPKNKSHST

-816 GANDYVKGNYLRE
+816 GVNDYVKGNYLRE

-879 PELQQEIQRILNDEV
+879 LELQQEIQRILNDEV

>member
-1 MEQPVI
+1 MEEPVI
-7 KEGTLALIDTFAYLF
+7 REGTLALIDTFAYLF

-115 VNGFEADDVIASLAT
+115 VSGFEADDVIASLAT

-208 QLGSLEKIYENLDLA
+208 RLGSLEKIYENLDLA

-259 DFLSC
+259 DFSSC

-291 ENSPTPLILENTPLL
+291 ENSPTPLILGNAPLLENT
-306 DSMPILENAPILDS
+306 
-320 VPILE
+320 
-325 NAPIL
+325 
-330 DSVPASD
+330 PASD
-337 NAPKKSRMIVLESA
+337 NAPKKSRMIVLENTES
-351 APLNAFLEKLKN
+351 LSAFLEKLKKT
-363 PNARVFMRLVLNKE
+363 NARIFMRLVLDKE
-377 KKVLALAFLLQDQ
+377 KKVLALAFLYEDQ

-405 LEFLENAFSQMLQHA
+405 LEFLQNAFFKMLQHA
-420 QIVGHDLKPLLS
+420 QIIGHGLKPLLS

-462 GFDEVLREYLKEELI
+462 GFDEVLKEYLKEELI
-477 PHEKIKDFKAKAEK
+477 PHEKIKDFKTKAEK
-491 SEQLNTELNAL
+491 LELLSVELHAL

-509 ETGGLE
+509 EKGGLE
-515 EGLLTL
+515 EGLLAL
-521 ARDIETPF
+521 AREVETPF
-529 VKVLMDMEFQG
+529 MKVLMGMEFQG

-554 FKDELKVLER
+554 FKNELHVLER
-564 QILDLIGVDFNLNS
+564 QILDLIGANFNLNS
-578 PKQLGEVL
+578 PKQLGEIL
-586 YEKLGLPKNKSHST
+586 YEKLELPQNKSRST
-600 DEKNLLKILDKH
+600 DEKSLLKILDKH

-704 LAHFSQDKDLMEAF
+704 LAHFSQDKDLMDAF

-730 ALFGGDLAK
+730 ALFGEDLAK

-773 SYIEAYF
+773 SYTEAYF

-816 GANDYVKGNYLRE
+816 GVNDYVKGNYLRE

-879 PELQQEIQRILNDEV
+879 LELQQEIQRILNDEV
-894 YPLRVPLETSAFVAN
+894 YPLRVPLETSAFMAK

>member
-1 MEQPVI
+1 MEQL

-71 QTKTKRAEKLG
+71 QTKTKRSEKLG
-82 EYKQNRKDAPKEMLL
+82 AYKQNRKDAPKEMLL

-185 GDSSDNYKGVKG
+185 GDSSDNYKGIKG

-208 QLGSLEKIYENLDLA
+208 RLGSLEKIYENLDLA

-291 ENSPTPLILENTPLL
+291 EKSPLIVDNAPAL
-306 DSMPILENAPILDS
+306 DST
-320 VPILE
+320 
-325 NAPIL
+325 
-330 DSVPASD
+330 PASD
-337 NAPKKSRMIVLESA
+337 NAPTKSRMIVLENA
-351 APLNAFLEKLKN
+351 ASFSMFLEKLKN
-363 PNARVFMRLVLNKE
+363 PNARVFVRLVLNKE

-405 LEFLENAFSQMLQHA
+405 SEFLENAFSQMLQHA

-462 GFDEVLREYLKEELI
+462 GLDEALQEYLKEDLI
-477 PHEKIKDFKAKAEK
+477 PHEKIKDFKTTSKAEK
-491 SEQLNTELNAL
+491 SEQLDMELNAL

-509 ETGGLE
+509 EKGGLE
-515 EGLLTL
+515 ENLLAL
-521 ARDIETPF
+521 AREIETPF
-529 VKVLMDMEFQG
+529 VKVLMGMEFQG

-554 FKDELKVLER
+554 FKNELKVLER

-612 PSIAL
+612 PSIPL

-671 RSPKGLLI
+671 RSSKGLLI

-704 LAHFSQDKDLMEAF
+704 LAHFSQDKDLMDAF

-730 ALFGGDLAK
+730 ALFGGELAK

>member
-1 MEQPVI
+1 MEEPVI

-22 RSYYMSAKN
+22 RSYYMSTKN

-46 GLVGMVKKFYKDR
+46 GLVGMVKKFYKDK

-115 VNGFEADDVIASLAT
+115 VSGFEADDVIASLAT

-160 EFLAKDCVEKY
+160 EFLAKDCIKKY

-208 QLGSLEKIYENLDLA
+208 RLGSLEKIYENLDLA

-259 DFLSC
+259 DFSSC

-291 ENSPTPLILENTPLL
+291 ENSPTPLILDNTPLL
-306 DSMPILENAPILDS
+306 DNT
-320 VPILE
+320 
-325 NAPIL
+325 
-330 DSVPASD
+330 PASD
-337 NAPKKSRMIVLESA
+337 NAPKKSRMIVLENTV
-351 APLNAFLEKLKN
+351 PLSAFLEKLKKTN
-363 PNARVFMRLVLNKE
+363 ERIFMRLVLDKE
-377 KKVLALAFLLQDQ
+377 KKVLALAFLYEDQ

-405 LEFLENAFSQMLQHA
+405 LEFLQNAFFKMLQHA
-420 QIVGHDLKPLLS
+420 QIIGHDLKPLLS

-440 PLENIRIQDTQI
+440 SLENIRIQDTQI

-462 GFDEVLREYLKEELI
+462 GFDEVLKQYLKEELI
-477 PHEKIKDFKAKAEK
+477 PHEKIKDFKTKSKAGK
-491 SEQLNTELNAL
+491 LEQLDMELNAL

-509 ETGGLE
+509 EKGGLE
-515 EGLLTL
+515 EGLLVL
-521 ARDIETPF
+521 AREVETPF
-529 VKVLMDMEFQG
+529 MKVLMGMEFQG

-554 FKDELKVLER
+554 FKNELHVLEC
-564 QILDLIGVDFNLNS
+564 QILDLIGADFNLNS
-578 PKQLGEVL
+578 PKQLSEIL
-586 YEKLGLPKNKSHST
+586 YEKLELPKNKSRST
-600 DEKNLLKILDKH
+600 DEKSLLKILDKH

-704 LAHFSQDKDLMEAF
+704 LAHFSQDKDLIDAF

-730 ALFGGDLAK
+730 ALFGEDLAK

-806 LGRYRVFDFT
+806 LRRYRVFDFT
-816 GANDYVKGNYLRE
+816 GANDYIKGNYLRE

-838 ASDLLKL
+838 VSDLLKL
-845 GMLKVSERFK
+845 GMLKVNERFK

-879 PELQQEIQRILNDEV
+879 LELQQEIQRILNDEV

>member
-1 MEQPVI
+1 MEQPII

-71 QTKTKRAEKLG
+71 QTKTKRAERLG

-115 VNGFEADDVIASLAT
+115 VSGFEADDVIASLAT

-185 GDSSDNYKGVKG
+185 GDSSDNYKGIKG

-208 QLGSLEKIYENLDLA
+208 RLGSLEKIYENLDLA

-238 KGSAFL
+238 KRSAFL

-264 AFPSENPLLK
+264 TFPSENPLLK

-281 YGFISTLRDL
+281 YGFTSTLRDL
-291 ENSPTPLILENTPLL
+291 ENSPTPLIL
-306 DSMPILENAPILDS
+306 DNAPTSDS

-325 NAPIL
+325 NAPAL
-330 DSVPASD
+330 E
-337 NAPKKSRMIVLESA
+337 NAPKKSHMIVLENTASFSM
-351 APLNAFLEKLKN
+351 FLEKLKN
-363 PNARVFMRLVLNKE
+363 SNARVFMRLVLDKE
-377 KKVLALAFLLQDQ
+377 KKVLALAFLLQEQ

-405 LEFLENAFSQMLQHA
+405 LEFLENAFSQILQHA

-432 FLKAKYQV
+432 FLKVKYQV
-440 PLENIRIQDTQI
+440 SLENIRIQDTQI

-462 GFDEVLREYLKEELI
+462 GFDEVLKEYLKEDLI
-477 PHEKIKDFKAKAEK
+477 PHEKIKDFKTTSKAEK
-491 SEQLNTELNAL
+491 SEQLSLELNAL

-509 ETGGLE
+509 EKGGLE
-515 EGLLTL
+515 ENLLTL
-521 ARDIETPF
+521 AREIETPF
-529 VKVLMDMEFQG
+529 MKVLMGMEFQG
-540 FKIDAPYFKRLEQE
+540 FKIDVPYFKRLEQE

-564 QILDLIGVDFNLNS
+564 QILDLIGMDFNLNS

-586 YEKLGLPKNKSHST
+586 YDKLGLPQNKSHST

-612 PSIAL
+612 PSIPL

-760 LSETLNIPLNEAK
+760 LSETLNIPLSEAK

-791 RMKEEI
+791 GMKEEI

-816 GANDYVKGNYLRE
+816 GVNDYIKGNYLRE

>member
-1 MEQPVI
+1 MEEPVI

-46 GLVGMVKKFYKDR
+46 GLVGMVKKFYKDK

-115 VNGFEADDVIASLAT
+115 VSGFEADDVIASLAT

-145 NQLLSDKIALFDGKT
+145 NQLLSDKIVLFDGKT

-208 QLGSLEKIYENLDLA
+208 RLGSLEKIYENLDLA

-259 DFLSC
+259 DFSSC
-264 AFPSENPLLK
+264 TFPSENPLLK

-291 ENSPTPLILENTPLL
+291 ENSSTPLILDNALLLDNTPA
-306 DSMPILENAPILDS
+306 SENAL
-320 VPILE
+320 
-325 NAPIL
+325 
-330 DSVPASD
+330 
-337 NAPKKSRMIVLESA
+337 KKSRMIVLENT
-351 APLNAFLEKLKN
+351 APLSAFLEKLKKT
-363 PNARVFMRLVLNKE
+363 NARIFMRLVLDKE
-377 KKVLALAFLLQDQ
+377 KKVLALAFLYEDQ

-405 LEFLENAFSQMLQHA
+405 LEFLQNAFFQMLQHA

-440 PLENIRIQDTQI
+440 SLENIRIQDTQI

-462 GFDEVLREYLKEELI
+462 GFDEVLKEYLKEEWIL
-477 PHEKIKDFKAKAEK
+477 HEKIKDFKTKSKAGK
-491 SEQLNTELNAL
+491 LEQLDRELNAL

-509 ETGGLE
+509 EKGGLE
-515 EGLLTL
+515 ENLLAL
-521 ARDIETPF
+521 AREVETPF
-529 VKVLMDMEFQG
+529 VKVLMGMEFQG

-554 FKDELKVLER
+554 FKNELYVLER

-578 PKQLGEVL
+578 PKQLSEIL
-586 YEKLGLPKNKSHST
+586 YEKLELPKNKSHST
-600 DEKNLLKILDKH
+600 DEKSLLKILDKH

-704 LAHFSQDKDLMEAF
+704 LAHFSQDKDLMDAF

-730 ALFGGDLAK
+730 ALFGEDLAK

-816 GANDYVKGNYLRE
+816 GVNDYIKGNYLRE

-879 PELQQEIQRILNDEV
+879 LELQQEIQRILNDEV

>member
-1 MEQPVI
+1 MEEPVI

-22 RSYYMSAKN
+22 RSYYMGAKN
-31 KPLTNDKGFPTGLLT
+31 KPLTNVKGFPTGLLT

-82 EYKQNRKDAPKEMLL
+82 QYKQNRKDAPKEMLL

-109 GFTCVE
+109 GFACVE
-115 VNGFEADDVIASLAT
+115 MSGFEADDVIASLAT

-208 QLGSLEKIYENLDLA
+208 RLGSLEKIYENLDLA

-238 KGSAFL
+238 KESAFL

-259 DFLSC
+259 DFSSC
-264 AFPSENPLLK
+264 AFPNENPLLK

-291 ENSPTPLILENTPLL
+291 ENSPTPLILDNAPLL
-306 DSMPILENAPILDS
+306 
-320 VPILE
+320 
-325 NAPIL
+325 
-330 DSVPASD
+330 D
-337 NAPKKSRMIVLESA
+337 NAPKKSRMIVLENTELLS
-351 APLNAFLEKLKN
+351 AFLEKLKKT
-363 PNARVFMRLVLNKE
+363 NARIFMRLVLDKE
-377 KKVLALAFLLQDQ
+377 KKVLALAFLYENQ

-405 LEFLENAFSQMLQHA
+405 LEFLQNAFSQMLQHA
-420 QIVGHDLKPLLS
+420 QIIGHDLKPLLS

-440 PLENIRIQDTQI
+440 SLENIRIQDTQI

-462 GFDEVLREYLKEELI
+462 GFDEVLKEYLKEELI
-477 PHEKIKDFKAKAEK
+477 PHEKIKDFKTKSKAGK
-491 SEQLNTELNAL
+491 SEQLDRELNAL

-509 ETGGLE
+509 EKGGLE
-515 EGLLTL
+515 EGLLAL
-521 ARDIETPF
+521 AREVETPF
-529 VKVLMDMEFQG
+529 MKVLMGMEFQG

-554 FKDELKVLER
+554 FKNELHVLER
-564 QILDLIGVDFNLNS
+564 QILELIGVDFNLNS
-578 PKQLGEVL
+578 PKQLSEIL
-586 YEKLGLPKNKSHST
+586 YEKLELPKNKSHST

-704 LAHFSQDKDLMEAF
+704 LAHFSQDKDLIDAF

-730 ALFGGDLAK
+730 ALFGEDLAK

-816 GANDYVKGNYLRE
+816 GANDYIKGNYLRE

-879 PELQQEIQRILNDEV
+879 LELQQEIQRILNDEV
-894 YPLRVPLETSAFVAN
+894 YALRVPLETSAFVAN

>member
-1 MEQPVI
+1 MEEPVI

-46 GLVGMVKKFYKDR
+46 GLVGMVKKFYKDK

-115 VNGFEADDVIASLAT
+115 VSGFEADDVIASLAT

-160 EFLAKDCVEKY
+160 EFLAKDCVKKY

-208 QLGSLEKIYENLDLA
+208 RLGSLEKIYENLDLA

-238 KGSAFL
+238 KESAFL

-291 ENSPTPLILENTPLL
+291 ENSPTPLILDNTPLL
-306 DSMPILENAPILDS
+306 DSMPALENTPSLDS
-320 VPILE
+320 T
-325 NAPIL
+325 
-330 DSVPASD
+330 
-337 NAPKKSRMIVLESA
+337 PKKSRMIVLENT
-351 APLNAFLEKLKN
+351 APLSAFLERLKKT
-363 PNARVFMRLVLNKE
+363 NARIFMRLALDKE
-377 KKVLALAFLLQDQ
+377 KKVLALAFLYEDQ

-405 LEFLENAFSQMLQHA
+405 LEFLQNAFFKMLQHA
-420 QIVGHDLKPLLS
+420 QIIGHDLKPLLS

-440 PLENIRIQDTQI
+440 SLENIRIQDTQI

-462 GFDEVLREYLKEELI
+462 GFDEVLKEYLKEEWI
-477 PHEKIKDFKAKAEK
+477 PHEKIKDFKTKSKAGK
-491 SEQLNTELNAL
+491 LEQLDMELNAL

-509 ETGGLE
+509 EKGGLE
-515 EGLLTL
+515 ENLLAL
-521 ARDIETPF
+521 AREIETPF
-529 VKVLMDMEFQG
+529 VKVLMGMEFQG
-540 FKIDAPYFKRLEQE
+540 FKIDVPYFKRLEQE
-554 FKDELKVLER
+554 FKNELHVLER
-564 QILDLIGVDFNLNS
+564 QILELIGADFNLNS
-578 PKQLGEVL
+578 PKQLSEIL
-586 YEKLGLPKNKSHST
+586 YEKLELPQNKSHST
-600 DEKNLLKILDKH
+600 DEKSLLKILDKH

-704 LAHFSQDKDLMEAF
+704 LAHFSQDKDLVDAF

-730 ALFGGDLAK
+730 ALFGEDLAK

-816 GANDYVKGNYLRE
+816 GANDYIKGNYLRE

-879 PELQQEIQRILNDEV
+879 LELQQEIQRILNDEV
-894 YPLRVPLETSAFVAN
+894 YPLRVPLETSAFIAK

>member
-208 QLGSLEKIYENLDLA
+208 RLGSLEKIYENLDLA

-230 MYQALIQD
+230 MYQALIHD
-238 KGSAFL
+238 KASAFL

-291 ENSPTPLILENTPLL
+291 ENSPTPLILDNAPL
-306 DSMPILENAPILDS
+306 LENAPAL
-320 VPILE
+320 
-325 NAPIL
+325 
-330 DSVPASD
+330 D
-337 NAPKKSRMIVLESA
+337 NAPKKSRMIVLEST
-351 APLNAFLEKLKN
+351 APLSAFLEKLEKT
-363 PNARVFMRLVLNKE
+363 NARIFARLVLDKE

-390 GYFLPLEEALFSPFS
+390 GYFLPLEEALFSSFS
-405 LEFLENAFSQMLQHA
+405 LEFLQNAFFKMLQHA
-420 QIVGHDLKPLLS
+420 QIVGHDLKPFLS

-477 PHEKIKDFKAKAEK
+477 PHEKIKDFKTKAEK
-491 SEQLNTELNAL
+491 LELLSVELNAL

-509 ETGGLE
+509 EKGGLE
-515 EGLLTL
+515 EGLLAL
-521 ARDIETPF
+521 ARGVETPF
-529 VKVLMDMEFQG
+529 MKVLMGMEFQG

-586 YEKLGLPKNKSHST
+586 YEKLELPKNKSHST
-600 DEKNLLKILDKH
+600 DEKSLLKILDKH

-730 ALFGGDLAK
+730 ALFGEELAK

-760 LSETLNIPLNEAK
+760 LSETLNISLNEAK

-816 GANDYVKGNYLRE
+816 GVNDYIKGNYLRE

-879 PELQQEIQRILNDEV
+879 LELQQEIQRILNDEV

>member
-22 RSYYMSAKN
+22 RSYYMSAKT

-82 EYKQNRKDAPKEMLL
+82 EYKQNRKEAPKEMLL

-145 NQLLSDKIALFDGKT
+145 NQLLNDKIALFDGKT

-208 QLGSLEKIYENLDLA
+208 RLGSLEKIYENLDLA

-238 KGSAFL
+238 KASAFL

-291 ENSPTPLILENTPLL
+291 ENSPTPLILDNAPA
-306 DSMPILENAPILDS
+306 LENAS
-320 VPILE
+320 ALE
-325 NAPIL
+325 
-330 DSVPASD
+330 
-337 NAPKKSRMIVLESA
+337 NAPKKSRMIVLENI
-351 APLNAFLEKLKN
+351 APLSAFLEKLKKT
-363 PNARVFMRLVLNKE
+363 NARIFMRLVLDKE
-377 KKVLALAFLLQDQ
+377 KKVLALAFLYEDQ

-405 LEFLENAFSQMLQHA
+405 LEFLQNAFFKMLQHA
-420 QIVGHDLKPLLS
+420 QIIGHDLKPLLS

-462 GFDEVLREYLKEELI
+462 GFDEVLKAYLKEELI
-477 PHEKIKDFKAKAEK
+477 PHERIKDFKTKSKAEK
-491 SEQLNTELNAL
+491 SEQLDRELNAL

-509 ETGGLE
+509 EKGGLE
-515 EGLLTL
+515 ENLLAL
-521 ARDIETPF
+521 AREVETPF
-529 VKVLMDMEFQG
+529 MKVLIGMEFQG

-554 FKDELKVLER
+554 FKNELHVLER
-564 QILDLIGVDFNLNS
+564 QILELIGVDFNLNS
-578 PKQLGEVL
+578 PKQLSEIL
-586 YEKLGLPKNKSHST
+586 YEKLELPQNKSHST
-600 DEKNLLKILDKH
+600 DEKSLLKILDKH

-704 LAHFSQDKDLMEAF
+704 LAHFSQDKDLMDAF

-730 ALFGGDLAK
+730 ALFGEDLAK

-816 GANDYVKGNYLRE
+816 GVNDYIKGNYLRE

-879 PELQQEIQRILNDEV
+879 LELQQEIQRILNDEV
-894 YPLRVPLETSAFVAN
+894 YPLRVPLETSAFIAK

>member
-1 MEQPVI
+1 MEEPVI

-97 QIPIALEWLQKM
+97 QIPIVLEWLQKM

-115 VNGFEADDVIASLAT
+115 VSGFEADDVIASLAT

-208 QLGSLEKIYENLDLA
+208 RLGSLEKIYENLDLA

-238 KGSAFL
+238 KESAFL

-259 DFLSC
+259 DFSSC

-306 DSMPILENAPILDS
+306 ENT
-320 VPILE
+320 
-325 NAPIL
+325 
-330 DSVPASD
+330 PASN
-337 NAPKKSRMIVLESA
+337 NAPKKSRLIVLENTELLS
-351 APLNAFLEKLKN
+351 AFLERLKN
-363 PNARVFMRLVLNKE
+363 SNARIFMRLVLDKE
-377 KKVLALAFLLQDQ
+377 KKVLALAFLLEDQ

-405 LEFLENAFSQMLQHA
+405 LEFLQNAFFKMLQHA
-420 QIVGHDLKPLLS
+420 QIIGHDLKPLLS

-440 PLENIRIQDTQI
+440 SLENIRIQDTQI

-462 GFDEVLREYLKEELI
+462 GFDEVLKQYLKEEWI
-477 PHEKIKDFKAKAEK
+477 PHEKIKDFKTKSKAGKLELL
-491 SEQLNTELNAL
+491 SVELNAL

-509 ETGGLE
+509 EKGGLE
-515 EGLLTL
+515 ENLLAL
-521 ARDIETPF
+521 AREVETPF
-529 VKVLMDMEFQG
+529 VKVLMGMEFQG
-540 FKIDAPYFKRLEQE
+540 FKIDAPYFKQLEQE
-554 FKDELKVLER
+554 FKNELHVLER
-564 QILDLIGVDFNLNS
+564 QISELIGADFNLNS
-578 PKQLGEVL
+578 PKQLSEIL
-586 YEKLGLPKNKSHST
+586 YEKLELPQNKSHST
-600 DEKNLLKILDKH
+600 DEKSLLKILDKH

-704 LAHFSQDKDLMEAF
+704 LAHFSQDKDLMDAF

-730 ALFGGDLAK
+730 ALFGEDLAK

-816 GANDYVKGNYLRE
+816 GANDYIKGNYLRE

-894 YPLRVPLETSAFVAN
+894 YPLRVPLETSAFMAK

>member
-31 KPLTNDKGFPTGLLT
+31 KPLTNVKGFPTGLLT

-115 VNGFEADDVIASLAT
+115 VNGFEADDVIATLAT

-171 GILPSQFTDYQGIV
+171 GIFPSQFTDYQGIV

-208 QLGSLEKIYENLDLA
+208 RLGSLEKIYENLDLA
-223 KNLLSPK
+223 KNLLSPN
-230 MYQALIQD
+230 MYQALIHD
-238 KGSAFL
+238 KESAFL

-291 ENSPTPLILENTPLL
+291 ENSPTPLIL
-306 DSMPILENAPILDS
+306 DNAPTSDS
-320 VPILE
+320 VPVL
-325 NAPIL
+325 
-330 DSVPASD
+330 D
-337 NAPKKSRMIVLESA
+337 NAPKKSRMIVLENTELLSM
-351 APLNAFLEKLKN
+351 FLEKLKN
-363 PNARVFMRLVLNKE
+363 PNARVFARLVLDKE

-405 LEFLENAFSQMLQHA
+405 LEFLQNAFFKMLQHA
-420 QIVGHDLKPLLS
+420 QIIGHDLKPLLS

-440 PLENIRIQDTQI
+440 SLENIRIQDTQI
-452 LAFLKNPEKV
+452 LAFLKNPERV
-462 GFDEVLREYLKEELI
+462 GFDEVLKEYLKEELI
-477 PHEKIKDFKAKAEK
+477 PHEKIKDFKTKAEK
-491 SEQLNTELNAL
+491 LELLSMELNAL

-509 ETGGLE
+509 EKGGLE
-515 EGLLTL
+515 ENLLAL
-521 ARDIETPF
+521 AREIETPF
-529 VKVLMDMEFQG
+529 VKVLMGMEFQG

-554 FKDELKVLER
+554 FKNELHVLER

-578 PKQLGEVL
+578 PKQLSEIL
-586 YEKLGLPKNKSHST
+586 YEKLKLPKNKSRST
-600 DEKNLLKILDKH
+600 DEKSLLKILDKH

-760 LSETLNIPLNEAK
+760 LSETLNIPLSEAK

-791 RMKEEI
+791 CTKEEI

-806 LGRYRVFDFT
+806 LGRYRVFDFN
-816 GANDYVKGNYLRE
+816 GVNDYIKGNYLRE

-894 YPLRVPLETSAFVAN
+894 YPLRVPLETSAFVAKC
-909 RWNELKG
+909 WNELKG

>member
-22 RSYYMSAKN
+22 RSYYMSAKT

-46 GLVGMVKKFYKDR
+46 GLVGMVKKFYKDK

-115 VNGFEADDVIASLAT
+115 ISGFEADDVIATLAT

-208 QLGSLEKIYENLDLA
+208 RLGSLEKIYENLDLA

-238 KGSAFL
+238 KESAFL

-291 ENSPTPLILENTPLL
+291 ENSPLIV
-306 DSMPILENAPILDS
+306 ENAPILN
-320 VPILE
+320 
-325 NAPIL
+325 NAPTL
-330 DSVPASD
+330 DS
-337 NAPKKSRMIVLESA
+337 APKKSRMIVLENT
-351 APLNAFLEKLKN
+351 APLSAFLEKLKN
-363 PNARVFMRLVLNKE
+363 PNARVFMRLVLDKE

-405 LEFLENAFSQMLQHA
+405 LEFLQNAFSQILQHA
-420 QIVGHDLKPLLS
+420 CIIGHDLKPLLS

-440 PLENIRIQDTQI
+440 SLENIRIQDTQI

-462 GFDEVLREYLKEELI
+462 GFDEALKEYLKEDLVS
-477 PHEKIKDFKAKAEK
+477 HEKIKDFKAKAEK
-491 SEQLNTELNAL
+491 LELLSMELNAL

-529 VKVLMDMEFQG
+529 VKVLMGMEFQG

-554 FKDELKVLER
+554 FKNELNVLER

-612 PSIAL
+612 PSIPL

-704 LAHFSQDKDLMEAF
+704 LAHFSQDKDLMDAF

-730 ALFGGDLAK
+730 ALFGEDLAK
-739 EKRSI
+739 EKRSV

-760 LSETLNIPLNEAK
+760 LSETLSIPLSEAK

-791 RMKEEI
+791 GMREEI

-806 LGRYRVFDFT
+806 LGRYRVFDFN
-816 GANDYVKGNYLRE
+816 GVNDYIKGNYLRE

-894 YPLRVPLETSAFVAN
+894 YPLRVPLETSAFIAK

>member
-115 VNGFEADDVIASLAT
+115 VGGFEADDVIASLAT

-185 GDSSDNYKGVKG
+185 GDSSDNYKGIKG

-208 QLGSLEKIYENLDLA
+208 RLGSLEKIYENLDLA

-291 ENSPTPLILENTPLL
+291 ENSPTPLIL
-306 DSMPILENAPILDS
+306 DNAPTSDSAPTLD
-320 VPILE
+320 
-325 NAPIL
+325 NAPT
-330 DSVPASD
+330 SD
-337 NAPKKSRMIVLESA
+337 NAPKKSSMIVLENA
-351 APLNAFLEKLKN
+351 ALLSMFLEKLKN
-363 PNARVFMRLVLNKE
+363 SNARVFMRLVLDKE

-405 LEFLENAFSQMLQHA
+405 LEFLQNAFSQTLQHA
-420 QIVGHDLKPLLS
+420 CIIGHDLKPLLS

-477 PHEKIKDFKAKAEK
+477 LHEKIKDFKTKAEK
-491 SEQLNTELNAL
+491 SELLSVELNAL

-509 ETGGLE
+509 EKGGLE
-515 EGLLTL
+515 ENLLSL
-521 ARDIETPF
+521 AREVETPF
-529 VKVLMDMEFQG
+529 VKVLIGMEFQG

-554 FKDELKVLER
+554 FKNELNVLER
-564 QILDLIGVDFNLNS
+564 QILELIGVDFNLNS

-586 YEKLGLPKNKSHST
+586 YDKLGLPKNKSHST

-612 PSIAL
+612 PSIPL

-806 LGRYRVFDFT
+806 LGRYRVFDFN
-816 GANDYVKGNYLRE
+816 GVNDYVKGNYLRE

>member
-1 MEQPVI
+1 MEEPVI

-46 GLVGMVKKFYKDR
+46 GLVGMVKKFYKDK

-109 GFTCVE
+109 GFVCVE
-115 VNGFEADDVIASLAT
+115 VSGFEADDVIASLAT

-160 EFLAKDCVEKY
+160 EFLVKDCVEKY

-208 QLGSLEKIYENLDLA
+208 RLGSLEKIYENLDLA

-238 KGSAFL
+238 KASAFL

-259 DFLSC
+259 DFSSC
-264 AFPSENPLLK
+264 TFPSENPLLK

-291 ENSPTPLILENTPLL
+291 ENSPTPLILDNTPAL
-306 DSMPILENAPILDS
+306 
-320 VPILE
+320 
-325 NAPIL
+325 
-330 DSVPASD
+330 D
-337 NAPKKSRMIVLESA
+337 NAPKKSRLIVLENTE
-351 APLNAFLEKLKN
+351 PLSAFLEKLEKT
-363 PNARVFMRLVLNKE
+363 NARIFMRLVLDKE
-377 KKVLALAFLLQDQ
+377 KKVLALAFLYEDQ

-405 LEFLENAFSQMLQHA
+405 LEFLQNAFFKMLQHA

-462 GFDEVLREYLKEELI
+462 GFDEVLKEYLKEEWI
-477 PHEKIKDFKAKAEK
+477 PHEKIKDFKTKSKAGK
-491 SEQLNTELNAL
+491 LEQLDMELNAL

-509 ETGGLE
+509 EKGGLE
-515 EGLLTL
+515 EGLLAL
-521 ARDIETPF
+521 AREVETPF
-529 VKVLMDMEFQG
+529 VKVLMGMEFQG
-540 FKIDAPYFKRLEQE
+540 FKIDAPYFKHLEQE
-554 FKDELKVLER
+554 FKNELHVLEC
-564 QILDLIGVDFNLNS
+564 QILELIGANFNLNS
-578 PKQLGEVL
+578 PKQLSEIL
-586 YEKLGLPKNKSHST
+586 YEKLELPKNKSRST
-600 DEKNLLKILDKH
+600 DEKSLLKILDKH

-679 RKGFIASSK
+679 RKGFISSSK

-730 ALFGGDLAK
+730 ALFGEDLAK

-816 GANDYVKGNYLRE
+816 GANDYIKGNYLRE

-855 NNPSVRLLLQVHDE
+855 NDPSVRLLLQVHDE

-879 PELQQEIQRILNDEV
+879 LELQQEIQRILNDEV
-894 YPLRVPLETSAFVAN
+894 YPLRVPLETSAFMAK